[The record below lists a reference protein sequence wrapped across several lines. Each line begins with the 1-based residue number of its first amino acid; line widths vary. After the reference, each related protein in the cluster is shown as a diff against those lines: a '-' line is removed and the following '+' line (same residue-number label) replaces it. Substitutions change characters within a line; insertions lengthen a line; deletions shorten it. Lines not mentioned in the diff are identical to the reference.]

1 MIKRCFLKINSQWHV
16 WLDYKIQR
24 RRKKRD
30 KREAREKTTVIRCDL
45 EKGSLNVRV
54 IN

>member
-1 MIKRCFLKINSQWHV
+1 MIKRCFLKTNSKWHI

-24 RRKKRD
+24 RHKKKD
-30 KREAREKTTVIRCDL
+30 REKTTVIRCNL
-45 EKGSLNVRV
+45 EKSSLNVRI